1 MIRSLPSSFEIAAAR
16 RTVSPLEGHALWA
29 ATYDDAPNP
38 IIALEERTLEPLLPN
53 LLNKFALDL
62 ACGTGRWINVLLR
75 RGASRVVGVDLSAPM
90 LERAASKSGIR
101 GHLVRA
107 DCLALP
113 IRSGAIDVA
122 ICSFALGYLTTL
134 SGFLDALTQILSPGA
149 CFFLADLHPSAYER
163 GWRRSF
169 RVGDAAIDI
178 FSHRYS
184 IEEVCQELSERG
196 LALLNLFEPGFGEP
210 EREIFRSCG
219 KSHVFDAV
227 SGVPA
232 IWVAEF
238 RRSQRSNLE

>member
-1 MIRSLPSSFEIAAAR
+1 MILSSHPDSEFCAAR
-16 RTVSPLEGHALWA
+16 QSVSPLEGHALWA

-38 IIALEERTLEPLLPN
+38 ILVLEERTLEPLLPD
-53 LLNKFALDL
+53 LHNKTVLDL
-62 ACGTGRWINVLLR
+62 ACGTGRWTNVLQR

-90 LERAASKSGIR
+90 LARAASKPGVR
-101 GHLVRA
+101 GHLIRA

-113 IRSGAIDVA
+113 IRPGAIDVA
-122 ICSFALGYLTTL
+122 VCAFALGYLTTL
-134 SGFLDALTQILSPGA
+134 SDFQDALTQVLSPGA

-169 RVGDAAIDI
+169 RVGDSAIDI
-178 FSHRYS
+178 FSYHYS
-184 IEEVCQELSERG
+184 IEEVCQGLSERG
-196 LALLNLFEPGFGEP
+196 FVLLNLLEPALGEP

-219 KSHVFDAV
+219 KSHLFDAV

-238 RRSQRSNLE
+238 RRSHRSNLE